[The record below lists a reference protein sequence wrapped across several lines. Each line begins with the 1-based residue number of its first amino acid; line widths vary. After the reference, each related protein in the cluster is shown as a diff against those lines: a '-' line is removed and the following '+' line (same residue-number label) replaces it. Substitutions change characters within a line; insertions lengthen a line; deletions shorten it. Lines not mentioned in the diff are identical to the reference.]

1 MKKVLKLL
9 AVLVIA
15 VVLVLGGGILLE
27 KAGIETP
34 ISGVANKAA
43 NTALDA
49 SGIKSKVDSA
59 LRSNASKIAEKTGL
73 PVSSVN
79 SMIDNLNIESWQVT
93 NLPADATATGTTS
106 MTYDGVSATVTT
118 YDDPS
123 VVTVDTGAG
132 EVTLEVPASAQ
143 DYIGYLGYL

>member
-1 MKKVLKLL
+1 MKKALKLL

-49 SGIKSKVDSA
+49 SGIKSKADSA